1 MACMVGDEDP
11 AGRGRA
17 LVLVLAAIV
26 SVQFGGAVAATLVP
40 EIGAAGSVTLRL
52 SIGVVLLWAVVR
64 PTLRGHGR
72 RAWGTAVA
80 FGTALGA
87 MNLTFYASL
96 AYLHIGVA
104 VTIEFI
110 GPLLLAAA
118 LSRRRSDI
126 AAVLAAGL
134 GILLISGALQTSWSQ
149 LPVRGIALAL
159 TAGACWAAYVVLS
172 SRTGAAF
179 PGLDGLAVAMLV
191 ASALIAPWG
200 LTTAARWTPDILWRG
215 VAIAVLSSVIP
226 YSCELV
232 ALRTLSAHV
241 FGILLSLEPAVAALA
256 GFLVLGQRLTA
267 VQLVGMSLVVL
278 ASAIVMGRRSAAP
291 QVEPT

>member
-1 MACMVGDEDP
+1 MVGDEEST
-11 AGRGRA
+11 GRGRA
-17 LVLVLAAIV
+17 LLLVLAAIV

-40 EIGAAGSVTLRL
+40 AIGAAGSVTLRL

-64 PTLRGHGR
+64 PALRGHDR
-72 RAWGTAVA
+72 RAWLTAVA

-87 MNLTFYASL
+87 MNLSFYASL

-110 GPLLLAAA
+110 GPLLLAAY

-126 AAVLAAGL
+126 AAVVAAGL

-149 LPVRGIALAL
+149 LPLTGIVLAL

-200 LTTAARWTPDILWRG
+200 LTGAASWTSDILWRG
-215 VAIAVLSSVIP
+215 LAIAVLSSVIP

-232 ALRTLSAHV
+232 ALRTMSAQA

-256 GFLVLGQRLTA
+256 GFLVLHQRLTA
-267 VQLVGMSLVVL
+267 VQLGGMGLVVL
-278 ASAIVMGRRSAAP
+278 ASAIVMGRRNGSP
-291 QVEPT
+291 PVEPA